1 MMLVESMTLTEKILA
16 LKKEKNALIIAH
28 YYQEPEI
35 QDLADYVGDSLGMA
49 AYAQKMPNKVAAVC
63 GVKFMAETIK
73 AMNMDKKVLL
83 PDLNAGCSL
92 ADSCTPEVFAFFKKK
107 YPDAFVMTYV
117 NSSLAVKAMSDVIV
131 TSSNAVDIA
140 KQIPAGRKI
149 LFAPDQH
156 LGHFVAKQ
164 AGREMIFFPGNCFIH
179 TSFSAKEMYRLKQ
192 EYPDAL
198 IVAHPECE
206 EPVLNAAD
214 FIGSTS
220 KILDF
225 TQKSPAQKFIVMT
238 EPGIIHQMK
247 KACPDKIFLE
257 GPDLS
262 GCACNV
268 CPHMKLN
275 TLEKLLSCLD
285 LEQPEIL
292 IEESLARQAL
302 LPIQRMMDMSFKNSV
317 AKTG

>member
-1 MMLVESMTLTEKILA
+1 MSLTEKILA

-28 YYQEPEI
+28 YYQEPDI

-49 AYAQKMPNKVAAVC
+49 VFAQKMDNHLVVVC
-63 GVKFMAETIK
+63 GVRFMAETIK
-73 AMNMDKKVLL
+73 AMNMKKKIVL

-92 ADSCTPEVFAFFKKK
+92 ADSCTPEVFDFFKKK

-117 NSSLAVKAMSDVIV
+117 NSSLKIKAMSDVIC

-140 KQIPAGRKI
+140 KKVTPGRRI

-156 LGHFVAKQ
+156 LGRFVAKQ
-164 AGREMIFFPGNCFIH
+164 ACREMVFFPGNCFIH
-179 TSFSAKEMYRLKQ
+179 TSFSAKEMHRLKLQ
-192 EYPDAL
+192 HPDSM

-206 EPVLNAAD
+206 ESVLNASD
-214 FIGSTS
+214 FIGSTN
-220 KILDF
+220 KILEF
-225 TQKSPAQKFIVMT
+225 VKTNPAKKFIVMT

-247 KACPDKIFLE
+247 KSCPDKVFLE
-257 GPDLS
+257 GPDLN

-275 TLEKLLSCLD
+275 TLEKLHACLD
-285 LEQPEIL
+285 DDSPEIL
-292 IEESLARQAL
+292 IEANLAEQAL
-302 LPIQRMMDMSFKNSV
+302 VSIHRMMEMTTF
-317 AKTG
+317 

>member
-1 MMLVESMTLTEKILA
+1 MTLTEKILS
-16 LKKEKNALIIAH
+16 LKKEKNALVIAH
-28 YYQEPEI
+28 YYQEAGI

-49 AYAQKMPNKVAAVC
+49 VHAQNMPNRLVVVC
-63 GVKFMAETIK
+63 GVRFMAETIK
-73 AMNMDKKVLL
+73 AMNMDKTVVL

-140 KQIPAGRKI
+140 KKIPTEQKI

-156 LGHFVAKQ
+156 LGRFIAKK
-164 AGREMIFFPGNCFIH
+164 AGREMVFFPGNCFIH
-179 TSFSAKEMYRLKQ
+179 TSFSAKEMMRIKQ
-192 EYPDAL
+192 EHPDAL

-206 EPVLNAAD
+206 EVVLNVAD

-220 KILDF
+220 RILEF
-225 TQKSPAQKFIVMT
+225 TKTSFAQKFIVMT
-238 EPGIIHQMK
+238 EPGIIHQMQK
-247 KACPDKIFLE
+247 SSPEKTFLA

-268 CPHMKLN
+268 CPHMRLN
-275 TLEKLLSCLD
+275 TLEKLHDCLD
-285 LEQPEIL
+285 LEEPKIEIDAD
-292 IEESLARQAL
+292 LAQKAL
-302 LPIQRMMDMSFKNSV
+302 LPVQRMMEMTF
-317 AKTG
+317 

>member
-1 MMLVESMTLTEKILA
+1 MINKIRNIT
-16 LKKEKNALIIAH
+16 KHKNALIIAH

-49 AYAQKMPNKVAAVC
+49 AYAQKATNNLVAVC

-73 AMNMDKKVLL
+73 AMNMGKKIVL

-107 YPDAFVMTYV
+107 HPNAFVMTYV
-117 NSSLAVKAMSDVIV
+117 NSSLRVKAMSDVVV

-140 KQIPAGRKI
+140 RQVPKDRPI

-179 TSFSAKEMYRLKQ
+179 TSFSAKEMYRIQQ
-192 EYPDAL
+192 EHPGAL

-206 EPVLNAAD
+206 EAVLNAAD

-220 KILDF
+220 KILEF
-225 TQKSPAQKFIVMT
+225 TQKSPAQIFIVMT

-247 KACPDKIFLE
+247 KACPDKVFLE

-275 TLEKLLSCLD
+275 TLEKLYQCLHD
-285 LEQPEIL
+285 EQPEIR
-292 IEESLARQAL
+292 IEENLARQAL
-302 LPIQRMMDMSFKNSV
+302 VPIQHMMDMTFR
-317 AKTG
+317 G